1 MKILQVRR
9 KHTRGLLKLVFQL
22 PEPGWK
28 LCGMYYTQNSEAST
42 SPDFTTAVT
51 IMLSPYGTYG
61 KSLYFSRRGTEK
73 KAVLQGK
80 NGEHPHANIRIIRI
94 FFREDELV
102 RHPCPEALQEQGTA
116 AKEPER
122 ISSL

>member
-1 MKILQVRR
+1 MRNIL
-9 KHTRGLLKLVFQL
+9 HTKFGGVNVSGLYNGRYNL
-22 PEPGWK
+22 
-28 LCGMYYTQNSEAST
+28 
-42 SPDFTTAVT
+42 
-51 IMLSPYGTYG
+51 LSPYGTYG

>member
-1 MKILQVRR
+1 MGHMEKAFIFPAAAQ
-9 KHTRGLLKLVFQL
+9 K
-22 PEPGWK
+22 
-28 LCGMYYTQNSEAST
+28 
-42 SPDFTTAVT
+42 
-51 IMLSPYGTYG
+51 
-61 KSLYFSRRGTEK
+61 K